1 VGAENQA
8 EARPAPPNF
17 ALEVWTAPGAD
28 RLVFSFPDRPGVVPS
43 IVSLSLGKEGMREV
57 FCTLDPV
64 DLNGP
69 LMSREWVVG
78 TVPANYRAQGCRE
91 RLLSPGEYE
100 VALFTQRGEER
111 RRLRVDEHRKV
122 DVLPWE
128 QP

>member
-1 VGAENQA
+1 M
-8 EARPAPPNF
+8 
-17 ALEVWTAPGAD
+17 APGTD
-28 RLVFSFPDRPGVVPS
+28 SLIFSFPDRPSVVPS
-43 IVSLSLGKEGMREV
+43 IVSLSLGKEGMGEV
-57 FCTLDPV
+57 FCSLDAV

-78 TVPANYRAQGCRE
+78 TIPANYRAQGCRG
-91 RLLSPGEYE
+91 RRLSPGEYE

-111 RRLRVDEHRKV
+111 RRLHVDAHRQV